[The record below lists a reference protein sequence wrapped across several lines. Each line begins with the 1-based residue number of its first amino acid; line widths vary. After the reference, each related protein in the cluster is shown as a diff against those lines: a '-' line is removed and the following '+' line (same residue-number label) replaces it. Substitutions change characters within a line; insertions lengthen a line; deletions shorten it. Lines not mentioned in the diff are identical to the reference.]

1 MIEAERVSRI
11 QRLKFNKKLIN
22 RIVIVSEFGRT
33 WKGKITNVIDHET
46 FQIEN
51 QTDKDRAVSTVDI
64 YQICRVIWEFLSHS
78 LNWHNDAIVS
88 HSGFSPNKTPRNR
101 GFSFGIATAL
111 LRDYDYIKI
120 KKYIVW

>member
-64 YQICRVIWEFLSHS
+64 YQICRVI
-78 LNWHNDAIVS
+78 
-88 HSGFSPNKTPRNR
+88 
-101 GFSFGIATAL
+101 
-111 LRDYDYIKI
+111 
-120 KKYIVW
+120 

>member
-46 FQIEN
+46 FQIEQYRLLTFIKYVESSEN
-51 QTDKDRAVSTVDI
+51 F
-64 YQICRVIWEFLSHS
+64 CL
-78 LNWHNDAIVS
+78 
-88 HSGFSPNKTPRNR
+88 
-101 GFSFGIATAL
+101 TA
-111 LRDYDYIKI
+111 
-120 KKYIVW
+120 